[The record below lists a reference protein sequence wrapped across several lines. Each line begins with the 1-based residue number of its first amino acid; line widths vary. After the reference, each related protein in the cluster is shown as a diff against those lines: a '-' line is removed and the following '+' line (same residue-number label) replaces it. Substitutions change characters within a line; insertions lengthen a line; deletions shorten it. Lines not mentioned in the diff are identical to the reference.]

1 MDQARLLEH
10 YTTKYSNESGV
21 SRIEDIRLAKIPLS
35 RFEAA
40 VKFFPEYFRGGDILE
55 MGAGNGNI
63 ARALLARDAR
73 IRTYTLGD
81 ISPPRLEGL
90 RRNLMDD
97 RVLIS
102 LLDAENVPD
111 SQAGK
116 YDAVIMVALI
126 EHLID
131 PMGAM
136 TRIRKA
142 LKPGGF
148 VYLDTP
154 NIARYTQR
162 LKLLAGK
169 FPSTASRNEGLT
181 TYYGKPADLHD
192 QGHLHYFTYRS
203 LSLML
208 TERCNF
214 SKIVKLGYPGGKIV
228 LGKHI
233 HGLLATVWPELF
245 SELAIVAYA

>member
-1 MDQARLLEH
+1 VHLAP
-10 YTTKYSNESGV
+10 
-21 SRIEDIRLAKIPLS
+21 SRI
-35 RFEAA
+35 
-40 VKFFPEYFRGGDILE
+40 
-55 MGAGNGNI
+55 
-63 ARALLARDAR
+63 
-73 IRTYTLGD
+73 
-81 ISPPRLEGL
+81 
-90 RRNLMDD
+90 
-97 RVLIS
+97 
-102 LLDAENVPD
+102 DAENVPD
-111 SQAGK
+111 SQARK

-148 VYLDTP
+148 VYIDTP
-154 NIARYTQR
+154 NIVRYTQR

-181 TYYGKPADLHD
+181 TYYGEPADLYD
-192 QGHLHYFTYRS
+192 EGHLHYFTYRS

-245 SELAIVAYA
+245 SELAIVAYASNDSLNSCT